1 MRNVEIIRDV
11 DCFFNDYWDD
21 ELRFAIIADYDDARD
36 FINIGIRFGCELSD
50 CSEFTEE
57 DNGPYIISIDER
69 TIWVQPA
76 FTDPEK
82 YVGDK
87 MFVFCEAD
95 YYFID
100 AEYAYDYI
108 EDYPHVEGDV
118 FPMIIG
124 EPEFDEGGNRL
135 IQSDEHGPHHS
146 LCIDEDNH
154 GFCFCYE
161 DETGRHQFRYKGTK
175 FLDRG
180 MIGDIINTDF
190 LGW

>member
-1 MRNVEIIRDV
+1 
-11 DCFFNDYWDD
+11 
-21 ELRFAIIADYDDARD
+21 
-36 FINIGIRFGCELSD
+36 
-50 CSEFTEE
+50 
-57 DNGPYIISIDER
+57 
-69 TIWVQPA
+69 
-76 FTDPEK
+76 
-82 YVGDK
+82 
-87 MFVFCEAD
+87 MFVYCEAD
-95 YYFID
+95 YYFIA

-108 EDYPHVEGDV
+108 EDYPHVEKHV

-124 EPEFDEGGNRL
+124 EPEFDEE
-135 IQSDEHGPHHS
+135 DEHVHHS
-146 LCIDEDNH
+146 LCVDDDNR

>member
-87 MFVFCEAD
+87 MFVYCEAD

-100 AEYAYDYI
+100 SDYAYDYI

-124 EPEFDEGGNRL
+124 EPEFYEE
-135 IQSDEHGPHHS
+135 DEHVPHS
-146 LCIDEDNH
+146 LCVDDDNR
-154 GFCFCYE
+154 GFCFCYD
-161 DETGRHQFRYKGTK
+161 DEYGHHQFTY
-175 FLDRG
+175 RG
-180 MIGDIINTDF
+180 SKALTRETIVNIINTDF
-190 LGW
+190 LG